1 MSSGSEAKFMART
14 IRVVSVGPA
23 MCVPG
28 GMSRVMEL
36 ISTHLP
42 SHIGYKAISTFT
54 KYTGYNDAEGKAPG
68 RILGQ
73 AFVFFWAFVQVLILA
88 LGRRTVFHV
97 HVSGG
102 GSILRKG
109 IICVLLRSLRCQYV
123 VHNHQAGDTL
133 FHEWV
138 PLFCQR
144 ILLWGLSGAGRMI
157 VLSHFWRDYYSSLL
171 DLPLNR
177 MVLLPNPADLPE
189 SIPDRSKR
197 EGLNLIFLGRI
208 GVRKGAFDIIR
219 ALAALPEDLR
229 SRCRLTMAGDGDTNE
244 ARALAEELGC
254 SDRVSITGWIAKA
267 DVQQLLVESD
277 VLMLP
282 SYAEGMA
289 MALIEGMSWG
299 LPVVTTGVGGAS
311 EFLEQGRN
319 CILVTPGD
327 VPGISDA
334 ISELAGNP
342 AFRHHMGCAARET
355 ISRFSLDNYIVTLNE
370 VYEELARRL
379 PTNQSAVVPAPQA

>member
-1 MSSGSEAKFMART
+1 MAKT

-28 GMSRVMEL
+28 GMSRVMGL

-42 SHIGYKAISTFT
+42 SHIAYRAIATFT
-54 KYTGYNDAEGKAPG
+54 KYTGYNDAKGTGPG

-73 AFVFFWAFVQVLILA
+73 ACVFFLAFMQVLILA

-138 PLFCQR
+138 PQFCQR
-144 ILLWGLSGAGRMI
+144 TLLWGLSGAGRMI
-157 VLSHFWRDYYSSLL
+157 VLSHFWRDYYSTLL

-177 MVLLPNPADLPE
+177 LVLLPNPADLPE
-189 SIPDRSKR
+189 FIPDRSKR
-197 EGLNLIFLGRI
+197 DGLNMLFLGRI
-208 GVRKGAFDIIR
+208 GLRKGAFDLIR
-219 ALAALPEDLR
+219 ALAVLPEDVR
-229 SRCRLTMAGDGDTNE
+229 SGCHLTMAGDGDTNE

-254 SDRVSITGWIAKA
+254 SDRVSITGWIGTAE
-267 DVQQLLVESD
+267 VERLLVESD

-311 EFLEQGRN
+311 EFLEEGRN

-327 VPGISDA
+327 LPGISEA
-334 ISELAGNP
+334 ISELAGDP
-342 AFRHHMGCAARET
+342 AFRYRMGCAARET
-355 ISRFSLDNYIVTLNE
+355 ISRFSLDNYIVILNE

-379 PTNQSAVVPAPQA
+379 PSSQSVVVPAPQA